1 MSKQR
6 KQLLLPAV
14 NNLTRVAYPR
24 AFEITWL
31 TMTSTKRSSLGK
43 SILELPTMGRTVDC
57 CCFLHCKYRERRR
70 RLFVVRL
77 YSCEEPG
84 RQKCISP
91 FPNRINF
98 NCYTVW
104 LASAL
109 PPAPG
114 LFRYNASI
122 SSPNETR
129 KPVPY
134 QRRALTR
141 WSKENLSK
149 HQDILSLVSTFYIL
163 ITCLNK

>member
-1 MSKQR
+1 
-6 KQLLLPAV
+6 
-14 NNLTRVAYPR
+14 
-24 AFEITWL
+24 
-31 TMTSTKRSSLGK
+31 MTSTKRSSLGT
-43 SILELPTMGRTVDC
+43 STVGRTVDC

-77 YSCEEPG
+77 YSCVEPAC
-84 RQKCISP
+84 QKCISP

-134 QRRALTR
+134 QRRALT
-141 WSKENLSK
+141 KENLSK
-149 HQDILSLVSTFYIL
+149 YQDILSLVITFYIL